1 MLITNNFVI
10 GQSPSRQNQKNL
22 AILSTNQQVDA
33 RTNNST
39 ELHGVIQNE
48 NEFSVRTRESVN
60 FDIIWKYSKR
70 ANI

>member
-33 RTNNST
+33 RTHNST
-39 ELHGVIQNE
+39 EQHGVIQGE
-48 NEFSVRTRESVN
+48 NEFSARARESVN
-60 FDIIWKYSKR
+60 FDIIWRYSKR

>member
-39 ELHGVIQNE
+39 ELHGVIQGEMNLALE
-48 NEFSVRTRESVN
+48 HE
-60 FDIIWKYSKR
+60 K
-70 ANI
+70 A

>member
-22 AILSTNQQVDA
+22 AILSTNQQVDT

-39 ELHGVIQNE
+39 ELHGVIQGE
-48 NEFSVRTRESVN
+48 NEFSARARESVN
-60 FDIIWKYSKR
+60 FDIIWRYSKR

>member
-10 GQSPSRQNQKNL
+10 GQGPSRQNQKNL

-33 RTNNST
+33 RTQDSIQFN
-39 ELHGVIQNE
+39 GVIQGE
-48 NEFSVRTRESVN
+48 NEFSARARESVN
-60 FDIIWKYSKR
+60 FDIIWRYSKR

>member
-22 AILSTNQQVDA
+22 AILSTNQQVVA

-39 ELHGVIQNE
+39 ELHGVIQGE
-48 NEFSVRTRESVN
+48 NEFSARARESVN
-60 FDIIWKYSKR
+60 FDIIWRYSKR

>member
-33 RTNNST
+33 RAHNSI
-39 ELHGVIQNE
+39 ELHGATQGE
-48 NEFSVRTRESVN
+48 NQFSFRTRESVN
-60 FDIIWKYSKR
+60 FDIIWKYSKK